1 VRWQAGNKMA
11 LEATFRELQVSFQ
24 RLHDALNTLQV
35 GFGDKP
41 LQDEAA
47 LADGLENAV
56 LDLMGILQEARKAAL
71 KARAAVGPP
80 VDLDRA
86 WRALTICQERF
97 HDIERQFSA
106 SLVSYEKLREL
117 ARLGSERGGEW
128 LPWAGS
134 IKQSIE
140 ECRQPLE
147 EGSRALARCWQEIAE
162 HAGAT
167 SVSVRTTNIGQRIV
181 AKPSEANDMG
191 YERIT

>member
-1 VRWQAGNKMA
+1 VA
-11 LEATFRELQVSFQ
+11 LEATFRGLQVSLHK
-24 RLHDALNTLQV
+24 LHDSLNTLQV
-35 GFGDKP
+35 GIGDKP
-41 LQDEAA
+41 LNDEAA

-56 LDLMGILQEARKAAL
+56 LEAMGVLQEARKAAL
-71 KARAAVGPP
+71 NARTAVGPP

-97 HDIERQFSA
+97 HDIERQFA
-106 SLVSYEKLREL
+106 ANLVSYEKLREL

-134 IKQSIE
+134 TKQSIE
-140 ECRQPLE
+140 ECRQPME
-147 EGSRALARCWQEIAE
+147 EVSRTLAGCWQEIAE
-162 HAGAT
+162 HGGAT

-181 AKPSEANDMG
+181 ARRSEETDVG